1 MLHIHRN
8 KHYKRIALIA
18 AAIVFAVSSIV
29 AYVNQSATA
38 ETTDEL
44 RSKAQALEEQI
55 KENNAAAAALATEAD
70 ALKRKIG
77 ELDAEI
83 NTVNAQIELTSIR
96 LKELEI
102 KLNEAQKELDRQKE
116 LLRASVVALYKKGGA
131 SGVELIV
138 GSDSFTAY
146 FNEQTYLERL
156 KAGVQEST
164 EKVIAL
170 KQQIQAQKEEQ
181 KTLLEQ
187 QQAQRDELASAKSER
202 QEILQETQGREAAY
216 RERSERLVKEQR
228 ALIEELLRR
237 SRIVTTYGSGG
248 YPWSNAVCVSTGRVD
263 GNCRGYPV
271 YEWQLDGKR
280 KDPWGYY
287 LRNCTSY
294 VAWRIASTGR
304 EMPSSMGDGGSWYAN
319 AVARGIPRGQS
330 PRVGAAAVFG
340 GGGFGHVTYV
350 EEVLDGGAKIRISEY
365 NFVQDGVYSERIMS
379 SSVPTGYVY
388 FE

>member
-1 MLHIHRN
+1 MLHIAIN
-8 KHYKRIALIA
+8 KHYKKIILVA
-18 AAIVFAVSSIV
+18 AAILFAVTPV
-29 AYVNQSATA
+29 AAIVNQSVGA

-44 RSKAQALEEQI
+44 RNRAKALEEQI
-55 KENNAAAAALATEAD
+55 RQNNAAAAALATEAD

-83 NTVNAQIELTSIR
+83 GSVNAQIELTNVR

-102 KLNEAQKELDRQKE
+102 KLDEAQKELERQKE
-116 LLRASVVALYKKGGA
+116 LLRASVVALYKKAGA

-181 KTLLEQ
+181 KALLEQ
-187 QQAQRDELASAKSER
+187 QKAQKESLASARAER
-202 QEILQETQGREAAY
+202 QQILADTQGREAAY
-216 RERSERLVKEQR
+216 RERTKELVAQQR
-228 ALIEELLRR
+228 KIFEELLLR
-237 SRIVTTYGSGG
+237 SRVVTSVGSGG
-248 YPWSNAVCVSTGRVD
+248 YPWVSATCAVTGNVNGD
-263 GNCRGYPV
+263 CWD
-271 YEWQLDGKR
+271 YEWIYNGGRL
-280 KDPWGYY
+280 DPWGYY
-287 LRNCTSY
+287 YRNCTSY
-294 VAWRIASTGR
+294 VAWRIATTGR
-304 EMPSSMGDGGSWYAN
+304 DMYRQMGNGGQWLGSAR
-319 AVARGIPRGQS
+319 ARGIPTGNS
-330 PRVGAAAVFG
+330 PRVGAAAVFSIG
-340 GGGFGHVTYV
+340 YYGHVAYV
-350 EEVLDGGAKIRISEY
+350 EEVLDGGSKIRISEY

-379 SSVPTGYVY
+379 SSLPTGYVY